1 MDAPRPFDPQELEKR
16 DAALLAGLRAA
27 LAGDEHRLYRSG
39 KLDGLFPS
47 KAGLVGEAA
56 ALAIREG
63 LLEYARTETRGRFEV
78 EWVRLT
84 ARGVEYLYQHD
95 SPRAVLGEMR
105 DMLAAARS
113 GIPVWQDEML
123 KSLERLASD
132 ITGEMARYLGKLD
145 ALSTRVEEALR
156 RAEVAPEMNPALQ
169 AVVPWGA
176 DALAYLE
183 RRKAGGAPGECPLP
197 ELFGAVGGKHA
208 GLTVRDFHGGLR
220 RLADNRAVRLT
231 PRTGPGG
238 QPHRPVVGQSP
249 QAVVEVAD
257 RQPGVLAADRPE

>member
-1 MDAPRPFDPQELEKR
+1 MDAHLPTDSQELEKR

-39 KLDGLFPS
+39 KLDGLFGS
-47 KAGLVGEAA
+47 KTGPVGEAA
-56 ALAIREG
+56 GLAIREG
-63 LLEYARTETRGRFEV
+63 LLEYSRTETRGRFEI

-84 ARGVEYLYQHD
+84 AKGVEYLYEHD

-113 GIPVWQDEML
+113 GIPMWQDEML

-145 ALSTRVEEALR
+145 ALSKRVEEALR
-156 RAEVAPEMNPALQ
+156 RAEATPEFNAALQ
-169 AVVPWGA
+169 TVVPWGP
-176 DALAYLE
+176 DALAYLD
-183 RRKAGGAPGECPLP
+183 RRKAGGAPGECALP
-197 ELFGAVGGKHA
+197 ELFGAVRGKHPS
-208 GLTVRDFHGGLR
+208 LTVRDFHDGLR

-231 PRTGPGG
+231 AWVGPGAIP
-238 QPHRPVVGQSP
+238 QPEYALMADGRLTYHVG
-249 QAVVEVAD
+249 
-257 RQPGVLAADRPE
+257 R

>member
-1 MDAPRPFDPQELEKR
+1 MDAHRPTDAHELEKR

-39 KLDGLFPS
+39 KLDGLFPA
-47 KAGLVGEAA
+47 KTGPAGEAA
-56 ALAIREG
+56 GLAIREG
-63 LLEYARTETRGRFEV
+63 LLEYSRTETRGRFEI

-84 ARGVEYLYQHD
+84 ARGVEYLYEHD

-113 GIPVWQDEML
+113 GIPMWQDEML

-145 ALSTRVEEALR
+145 ALSKRVEEALR
-156 RAEVAPEMNPALQ
+156 RAEVTPELNAALQ
-169 AVVPWGA
+169 SVVPWGS
-176 DALAYLE
+176 DALAYLD
-183 RRKAGGAPGECPLP
+183 RRKAGGAPGECALP
-197 ELFGAVGGKHA
+197 ELFGAVRGKHPA
-208 GLTVRDFHGGLR
+208 LTVRDFHDGLR

-231 PRTGPGG
+231 AWAGPAAIP
-238 QPHRPVVGQSP
+238 QPEYALMADGRLMYHVG
-249 QAVVEVAD
+249 
-257 RQPGVLAADRPE
+257 R